1 MTYHFTKT
9 VDTSFDDA
17 VMSTKEALKRHNF
30 RVLTEIDMK
39 DNFKKGLNVDF
50 RPYLILGVCNP
61 ELSYRALQAE
71 DKIGTMLPCNV
82 VLQQQ
87 EDGHVEV
94 SAIDPVAS
102 MQAITH
108 VTVDQIAQEMRS
120 HLQHVIDEVGN
131 ATKSA
136 GAS

>member
-9 VDTSFDDA
+9 VDMSFDDA

-50 RPYLILGVCNP
+50 RPYLILGTCNP

-82 VLQQQ
+82 VVQQQ
-87 EDGHVEV
+87 EDGRVEV
-94 SAIDPVAS
+94 SAVDPVAS
-102 MQAITH
+102 MQAVTH
-108 VTVDQIAQEMRS
+108 VVLGQIAENIRS
-120 HLQHVIDEVGN
+120 HLQHVIDEVDN
-131 ATKSA
+131 ATEAA
-136 GAS
+136 GAR